1 MPKVPRKPKSDHLQ
15 SLDPETVVLPRGTEI
30 WRVYF
35 RGGAHPTRWN
45 DFRHVGPT
53 DARFDHHVGSSPKQ
67 QSRSV
72 LYAAADP
79 VTCLA
84 EVFQKERVIRRT
96 ARTGWLVGFELAV
109 DVELLDLMGG
119 FATRA
124 GASMGL
130 MTGARSV
137 SRNWA
142 RGFYDAYPDLQGL
155 CYPSSMYANAASLA
169 LTDRAEARGAIPDQ
183 PGFHRALDDAA
194 QLTLLKNA
202 ARQLGYAL
210 G

>member
-1 MPKVPRKPKSDHLQ
+1 M
-15 SLDPETVVLPRGTEI
+15 
-30 WRVYF
+30 
-35 RGGAHPTRWN
+35 
-45 DFRHVGPT
+45 
-53 DARFDHHVGSSPKQ
+53 
-67 QSRSV
+67 
-72 LYAAADP
+72 
-79 VTCLA
+79 
-84 EVFQKERVIRRT
+84 
-96 ARTGWLVGFELAV
+96 

-142 RGFYDAYPDLQGL
+142 RGFYDAYPDLQGIR
-155 CYPSSMYANAASLA
+155 YPSSMYANAAA
-169 LTDRAEARGAIPDQ
+169 LVLNDRAETRGVIPDQ
-183 PGFHRALDDAA
+183 SGFHRALDDAA